1 MPKLDSLLMRAH
13 LLRVE
18 AERPELDHAIVR
30 GLYER
35 FMDCRDRQPELRE
48 FREYVDE
55 IASSV
60 DWLDLWH
67 EFSPHEP
74 TVEEHEGMCPPVEP
88 APRRSGGRPRGT
100 GLLTAAN
107 VRAADQALRSERPTH
122 AVTQEALAERLDVTV
137 RSLQRFLKRHEM
149 GWPLAE

>member
-1 MPKLDSLLMRAH
+1 MRAH

-35 FMDCRDRQPELRE
+35 FMDCRDRQPDLRE
-48 FREYVDE
+48 FRDYVDE

-74 TVEEHEGMCPPVEP
+74 TVEEHEAMCGPVEP
-88 APRRSGGRPRGT
+88 APRRPRGRPRGT
-100 GLLTAAN
+100 GLLTEAN
-107 VRAADQALRSERPTH
+107 VRDTYRALRLERPTQ

-137 RSLQRFLKRHEM
+137 RSLQRFLKRHDM